1 MNTLLRF
8 IPLVIGLG
16 AGFFLV
22 RLAYHLEK
30 PIAYPTLFLGLLAL
44 TYFFTV
50 FDIWMKKR
58 TVEIITYKDIEPN
71 YLAHIL
77 NVLVSAVAT
86 YGILEHVTLVMV
98 LAMIAM
104 FYADDLLKHRKK
116 EIQVSNTLSGS
127 RLVEEIDNR
136 SFIDAVQTSRKVIT
150 QIAEYAKENN
160 FKEIKL
166 YNTEKITKSLTY
178 NDKGKEDKGKEDK
191 EKEHFLVLGA
201 LEGDSKIGYMAHEK
215 LFFLVNDINAL
226 KMFSNINDV
235 DESLIEEYQ
244 YRILDNALYLE
255 HYFYVLE
262 ENTQKKTMSNI
273 EKNEKTIRNIHDT
286 ASLYYG
292 IMLTNLKR
300 TNQLYSNKYVN
311 IESKIAEIPHL
322 PVGLGTILDEDAQL
336 LNIYMPNEMAQ
347 VLKEWMAS
355 MQAKAM
361 VEQSH
366 HTE

>member
-8 IPLVIGLG
+8 IPFVIGLG

-104 FYADDLLKHRKK
+104 FYADDLLTHKKK

-136 SFIDAVQTSRKVIT
+136 NFIDAVQTSRKSIT

-178 NDKGKEDKGKEDK
+178 NDKGKE
-191 EKEHFLVLGA
+191 HFLVLG
-201 LEGDSKIGYMAHEK
+201 EFQKDSKIGYMAHEK

-226 KMFSNINDV
+226 KMFSNVNDV
-235 DESLIEEYQ
+235 DKSLIKEYQ

-322 PVGLGTILDEDAQL
+322 PVGLGTILDDDAQL

-347 VLKEWMAS
+347 ALKEWMAS
-355 MQAKAM
+355 MQSKAM